1 MEAELRQEIED
12 LKARLQA
19 SEEDKDH
26 MQAQNQELEQDVE
39 RLQSETAR
47 LQAMVR

>member
-19 SEEDKDH
+19 SEDDRDH
-26 MQAQNQELEQDVE
+26 TQAQNEELEQDVT
-39 RLQSETAR
+39 RLQAETAR